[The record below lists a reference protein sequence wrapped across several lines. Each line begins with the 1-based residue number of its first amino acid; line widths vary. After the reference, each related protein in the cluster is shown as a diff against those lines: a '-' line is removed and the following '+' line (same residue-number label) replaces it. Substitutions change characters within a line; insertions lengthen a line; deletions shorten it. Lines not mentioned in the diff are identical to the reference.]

1 VNASYNWLRAF
12 VDFKETPQ
20 QLRDLITSRV
30 ATVDELVSL
39 RADLE
44 NIVVARV
51 VEEGPHPDSD
61 HLHVTKVDAGTG
73 ELLDVVC
80 GAPNVTA
87 GKLYPFAKSGTVMP
101 NGMKIEKRK
110 IRGQVSNGM
119 ICSARELNLGEEQ
132 DGVMELSIDV
142 PPGTPFLQALPVG
155 DTQIVIDVGANRP
168 DLLSHLG
175 IAREIAALTNR
186 KFSLPRLG
194 LLVPGVPPAN
204 RTGLAGPIA
213 VHVEDPSL
221 IRRFMGVVVRGVKV
235 GPSPQWLIDRLASI
249 GSRSINNVVDASN
262 YVLHELG
269 QPTHA
274 FDLAKLGGGEIRVR
288 LAKAGEKVKT
298 LDGTERALKGETIV
312 IADATRAQAIAGI
325 MGGQESEVTEATT
338 DLFIEVANFDPARI
352 RTARKAL
359 GMSTDASYRFERG
372 VDVDLA
378 PQALERVTQIIIA
391 LAGGQVD
398 GAPVD
403 IRPAGAEPR
412 QIALR
417 TSRVTQVLGDAI
429 PATDIDRYLSSIGF
443 EMQRGDAEHG
453 GALVPSWRSDVTAE
467 IDLVEEVA
475 RLHGYDK
482 FSDEIR
488 PFRPSNVPEDALW
501 AMSRRVRDYLVGQ
514 GLYEVRPLP
523 FVAGT
528 EEHVRLQNPLA
539 ENEGHLRRA
548 VMESLVSRAE
558 FNLAHMQRDVRL
570 FEIGDVFA
578 PAKGP
583 LPTESLNVSLLVMG
597 RRAPRHFTDPSGPAF
612 EEWASFDRW
621 DVEAMAREIC
631 AMAFPGQNVV
641 LSAAKDPLPGADQK
655 QVLRSGQ
662 DDTLVADWIIVRE
675 GTNIG
680 RVGRVRLDAPVWA
693 SPAWG
698 LEITL
703 GRVESR
709 APAEKGQH
717 SYVSPDRRQTV
728 TAKFKGLP
736 TTPPAEFD
744 LALLLPAGCSA
755 AEVEKVIRAQ
765 AGELLERLELFDQY
779 VGQGVGDGQRSVAW
793 RLTFRHPERTLRD
806 KEIEGRR
813 AKTLSSLEKELNVRA
828 RTS

>member
-1 VNASYNWLRAF
+1 MNASYNWLKAF
-12 VDFKETPQ
+12 VDFDETPE

-30 ATVDELVSL
+30 ATVDELKAL

-51 VEEGPHPDSD
+51 VQEGPHPDSD

-87 GKLYPFAKSGTVMP
+87 GKLYPFAKTGTVMP
-101 NGMKIEKRK
+101 NGLRIEKRK
-110 IRGQVSNGM
+110 IRGQTSNGM
-119 ICSARELNLGEEQ
+119 ICSARELNLGDDHE
-132 DGVMELSIDV
+132 GVMELAIDV
-142 PPGTPFLQALPVG
+142 PPGTPFLEALPVG
-155 DTQIVIDVGANRP
+155 DTLIVIDVGANRP

-175 IAREIAALTNR
+175 VAREIAALTGR
-186 KFSLPRLG
+186 KLALPRLG
-194 LLVPGVPPAN
+194 LLAPGIPPAN
-204 RTGLAGPIA
+204 RTGKAGPLT
-213 VHVEDPSL
+213 VKVDDESL
-221 IRRFMGVVVRGVKV
+221 VRRFMGVVVRGVKV
-235 GPSPQWLIDRLASI
+235 GPSPKWLVDRLASI

-274 FDLAKLGGGEIRVR
+274 FDLARLGGPEVHVR
-288 LAKAGEKVKT
+288 LAKAGEKLTT
-298 LDGTERALKGETIV
+298 LDGSERSLDGETIV
-312 IADATRAQAIAGI
+312 IADATRPQAIAGI
-325 MGGQESEVTEATT
+325 MGGRDSEVTDATT

-352 RTARKAL
+352 RSARRAL
-359 GMSTDASYRFERG
+359 GLSTDASYRFERG

-378 PQALERVTQIIIA
+378 PQALERVAQIIIA
-391 LAGGQVD
+391 LAGGEVD

-403 IRPAGAEPR
+403 IRPVPAEPR

-417 TSRVTQVLGDAI
+417 TSRITQVLGDEI
-429 PATDIDRYLSSIGF
+429 PAADIDRYLESIGF

-453 GALVPSWRSDVTAE
+453 GAMVPSWRQDVTGE

-475 RLHGYDK
+475 RLHGYDR
-482 FSDEIR
+482 FSNEIR
-488 PFRPSNVPEDALW
+488 AFRPSNVPDDSLW
-501 AMSRRVRDYLVGQ
+501 VIARRVRDYLVGQ
-514 GLYEVRPLP
+514 GLFEVRPLP

-528 EEHVRLQNPLA
+528 DEHVRLQNPLA

-548 VMESLVSRAE
+548 VTETLVARAE
-558 FNLAHMQRDVRL
+558 FNLAHMRRDVRL

-583 LPTESLNVSLLVMG
+583 LPSESLNVALLVMG

-612 EEWASFDRW
+612 EAWATYDRW
-621 DVEAMAREIC
+621 DVEALAREIC
-631 AMAFPGQNVV
+631 AIAFPGKLISLQP
-641 LSAAKDPLPGADQK
+641 AAAGGEGGLA
-655 QVLRSGQ
+655 S
-662 DDTLVADWIIVRE
+662 DWTVVRE
-675 GTNIG
+675 GTTIG
-680 RVGRVRLDAPVWA
+680 RVGRMNLDAPVWA

-703 GRVESR
+703 GRVDSR
-709 APAEKGQH
+709 PPAARGQH

-728 TAKFKGLP
+728 VTKFKGLP
-736 TTPPAEFD
+736 ATPAVEFD
-744 LALLLPAGCSA
+744 LALLLPEGRAA
-755 AEVEKVIRAQ
+755 AEVEKLIRAQ
-765 AGELLERLELFDQY
+765 AGELLERLDLFDQY
-779 VGQGVGDGQRSVAW
+779 AGQGVDAGMRSVAW

-813 AKTLSSLEKELNVRA
+813 AKILSSLEKELNVRA

>member
-1 VNASYNWLRAF
+1 VNASYNWLKAF
-12 VDFKETPQ
+12 VDFEETPQ
-20 QLRDLITSRV
+20 QLRDLLTSRV
-30 ATVDELVSL
+30 VTVDELKTL

-101 NGMKIEKRK
+101 NGLKIEKRK

-142 PPGTPFLQALPVG
+142 PPGTPFLQAMPFG
-155 DTQIVIDVGANRP
+155 DTQIVLDVGANRP
-168 DLLSHLG
+168 DLLSHVG
-175 IAREIAALTNR
+175 IAREIAALTGR
-186 KFSLPRLG
+186 KLALPRLG
-194 LLVPGVPPAN
+194 LLVPGIPAAT
-204 RTGLAGPIA
+204 RTGKAGPIS
-213 VHVEDPSL
+213 VHVEDETL
-221 IRRFMGVVVRGVKV
+221 INRFMGVVVRGVKV
-235 GPSPQWLIDRLASI
+235 GPSPQWLVDRLASI

-274 FDLAKLGGGEIRVR
+274 FDLAKLGGSEVRVR
-288 LAKAGEKVKT
+288 LARAGEGLKT
-298 LDGTERALKGETIV
+298 LDGSDRKLGAETIV
-312 IADATRAQAIAGI
+312 IADATRPQAIAGI
-325 MGGQESEVTEATT
+325 MGGHDSEVTESTT
-338 DLFIEVANFDPARI
+338 DLFIEVANFNPGRI
-352 RTARKAL
+352 RSARKAL
-359 GMSTDASYRFERG
+359 GMTSDASYRFERG

-391 LAGGQVD
+391 LAGGEVD

-403 IRPAGAEPR
+403 IRPVPAAPR

-417 TSRVTQVLGDAI
+417 TSRVTQVLGDEISA
-429 PATDIDRYLSSIGF
+429 PDIDRYLSSVGF

-453 GALVPSWRSDVTAE
+453 GALIPSWRSDVTDE

-475 RLHGYDK
+475 RLHGYDN
-482 FSDEIR
+482 FPTEIR
-488 PFRPSNVPEDALW
+488 PFRPSNVPDDSLW
-501 AMSRRVRDYLVGQ
+501 VLSRSVRDYLVGQ
-514 GLYEVRPLP
+514 GLFEVRPLP
-523 FVAGT
+523 FVAGGD
-528 EEHVRLQNPLA
+528 EHVRIQNPLA
-539 ENEGHLRRA
+539 ESEAHLRRA
-548 VMESLVSRAE
+548 VIETLVTRAE

-570 FEIGDVFA
+570 FEIGDVFV

-583 LPTESLNVSLLVMG
+583 LPAESLHVALIVMG
-597 RRAPRHFTDPSGPAF
+597 RRMPRHFTDPSGPTV
-612 EEWASFDRW
+612 EEWLAYDRW
-621 DVEAMAREIC
+621 DVEALARSICEI
-631 AMAFPGQNVV
+631 AFPGKLVTLQPAEGAPGVRQ
-641 LSAAKDPLPGADQK
+641 LS
-655 QVLRSGQ
+655 
-662 DDTLVADWIIVRE
+662 ADWIVVRE
-675 GTNIG
+675 GTTIG
-680 RVGRVRLDAPVWA
+680 RVGRVNLDAPVWA
-693 SPAWG
+693 APAWG

-703 GRVESR
+703 GRVDSR
-709 APAEKGQH
+709 APADKGQH
-717 SYVSPDRRQTV
+717 SYVGAERRLTSV
-728 TAKFKGLP
+728 SKFRGLP
-736 TTPPAEFD
+736 VTPAAEFD
-744 LALLLPAGCSA
+744 LALLLPSGRSA

-779 VGQGVGDGQRSVAW
+779 VGQGIGDGMRSVAW

-813 AKTLSSLEKELNVRA
+813 SKILSSLEKELNVRA

>member
-1 VNASYNWLRAF
+1 MNASYNWLKAF
-12 VDFKETPQ
+12 VDFEETPQ
-20 QLRDLITSRV
+20 QLRDLLTSRV
-30 ATVDELVSL
+30 VTVDELKTL

-101 NGMKIEKRK
+101 NGLKIEKRK
-110 IRGQVSNGM
+110 IRGHVSNGM

-142 PPGTPFLQALPVG
+142 PPGTPFLQAMPVG
-155 DTQIVIDVGANRP
+155 DTQIVLDVGANRP

-175 IAREIAALTNR
+175 VAREIAALTGR
-186 KFSLPRLG
+186 KLALPRLG
-194 LLVPGVPPAN
+194 LLVPGVPAAT
-204 RTGLAGPIA
+204 RTGKAGPIT
-213 VHVEDPSL
+213 VQLEDESL
-221 IRRFMGVVVRGVKV
+221 VNRFMGVVVRGVKV
-235 GPSPQWLIDRLASI
+235 SPSPQWLVDRLASI

-274 FDLAKLGGGEIRVR
+274 FDLAKLGGSEIRVR
-288 LAKAGEKVKT
+288 LARAGEALKT
-298 LDGTERALKGETIV
+298 LDGSDRKLNAEMIV
-312 IADATRAQAIAGI
+312 IADATRPQAIAGV
-325 MGGQESEVTEATT
+325 MGGHDSEVSESTT
-338 DLFIEVANFDPARI
+338 DLFIEVANFNPGRI

-359 GMSTDASYRFERG
+359 GMTTDASYRFERG

-378 PQALERVTQIIIA
+378 PEALERVTQIIIA
-391 LAGGQVD
+391 LAGGEVE

-403 IRPAGAEPR
+403 IRPVAAEHR

-417 TSRVTQVLGDAI
+417 TSRVAQVLGDNI
-429 PATDIDRYLSSIGF
+429 PATDIDRYLSSVGF

-453 GALVPSWRSDVTAE
+453 GALVPSWRQDVTDE

-475 RLHGYDK
+475 RLHGYDN
-482 FSDEIR
+482 FPTEIR
-488 PFRPSNVPEDALW
+488 PFRPSNVPDDALW
-501 AMSRRVRDYLVGQ
+501 LTSRRVRDYLVGQ
-514 GLYEVRPLP
+514 GLFEVRPLP
-523 FVAGT
+523 FVAGGD
-528 EEHVRLQNPLA
+528 EHVRIQNPLA
-539 ENEGHLRRA
+539 ASEGHLRRA
-548 VMESLVSRAE
+548 VIETLVARAE
-558 FNLAHMQRDVRL
+558 FNLAHMQKDVRL
-570 FEIGDVFA
+570 FEIGDVFV

-583 LPTESLNVSLLVMG
+583 LPAESLHVGLVVMG
-597 RRAPRHFTDPSGPAF
+597 RRVPRHFTDPSGSTF
-612 EEWASFDRW
+612 EEWISYDRW
-621 DVEAMAREIC
+621 DVEALARAIC
-631 AMAFPGQNVV
+631 DIAFPGKLITLQAAEGAPGVPQ
-641 LSAAKDPLPGADQK
+641 LS
-655 QVLRSGQ
+655 
-662 DDTLVADWIIVRE
+662 ADWIVVRE
-675 GTNIG
+675 GTTIG
-680 RVGRVRLDAPVWA
+680 RVGRVNLDAPVWA

-698 LEITL
+698 LELAL
-703 GRVESR
+703 GRVDSR

-717 SYVSPDRRQTV
+717 SYVSVDRRL
-728 TAKFKGLP
+728 TAVSKFRGLP
-736 TTPPAEFD
+736 VTPAAEFD
-744 LALLLPAGCSA
+744 LALLLPEGASA
-755 AEVEKVIRAQ
+755 AAVEKVIRAQ

-779 VGQGVGDGQRSVAW
+779 LGQGVGDGMRSVAW

-813 AKTLSSLEKELNVRA
+813 AKILSSLEKELNVRA

>member
-1 VNASYNWLRAF
+1 MKASYRWLKAF
-12 VDFKETPQ
+12 VDFEQSPEA
-20 QLRDLITSRV
+20 LRDLITSRV
-30 ATVDELVSL
+30 ATVDELVAL

-101 NGMKIEKRK
+101 NGLKIEKRK

-119 ICSARELNLGEEQ
+119 ICSSRELGLGDDHE
-132 DGVMELSIDV
+132 GVMELSIDAA
-142 PPGTPFLQALPVG
+142 PGTPFLQAVPVG

-175 IAREIAALTNR
+175 IAREIAAITGR
-186 KFSLPRLG
+186 KLALPRLG
-194 LLVPGVPPAN
+194 LLVPAVPPAI
-204 RTGLAGPIA
+204 RTGKAGSVP
-213 VHVEDPSL
+213 VEVEDKSL
-221 IRRFMGVVVRGVKV
+221 VRRFMGVVVRGVKV
-235 GPSPQWLIDRLASI
+235 GPSPQWLVDRLGSI

-274 FDLAKLGGGEIRVR
+274 FDLAKLGGGQVRVR
-288 LAKAGEKVKT
+288 LAKAGERIRT
-298 LDGTERALKGETIV
+298 LDGNERALNGETIV
-312 IADATRAQAIAGI
+312 IADAERAQAIAGI
-325 MGGQESEVTEATT
+325 MGGLDSEVTESTT

-352 RTARKAL
+352 RSARKAL
-359 GMSTDASYRFERG
+359 GMATDASYRFERG

-378 PQALERVTQIIIA
+378 PQALERVAQIIIA
-391 LAGGQVD
+391 LAGGEVD

-403 IRPAGAEPR
+403 VRTGSAEPR

-417 TSRVTQVLGDAI
+417 TSRVSQVLGDDI
-429 PATDIDRYLSSIGF
+429 PASDIDRYLSSVGF
-443 EMQRGDAEHG
+443 EVKRGDAEHG
-453 GALVPSWRSDVTAE
+453 GALVPSWRLDVTDE

-475 RLHGYDK
+475 RLHGYDS
-482 FSDEIR
+482 FPDEIR
-488 PFRPSNVPEDALW
+488 PFRAGTVPDDPLW
-501 AMSRRVRDYLVGQ
+501 VTSRRVREYLVGQ
-514 GLYEVRPLP
+514 GLFEVRPLP
-523 FVAGT
+523 FVAGGD
-528 EEHVRLQNPLA
+528 EHVRIQNPLA
-539 ENEGHLRRA
+539 QDEAHLRRA
-548 VMESLVSRAE
+548 VIETLAGRAE
-558 FNLAHMQRDVRL
+558 LNLSHMRRDIRL

-583 LPTESLNVSLLVMG
+583 LPNEELHVSLLVMG

-612 EEWASFDRW
+612 DEWALYDRW
-621 DVEAMAREIC
+621 DVHALALEIC
-631 AMAFPGQNVV
+631 ASAFPGKLIGLQPAETAPA
-641 LSAAKDPLPGADQK
+641 SSP
-655 QVLRSGQ
+655 
-662 DDTLVADWIIVRE
+662 LVADWIVVRE
-675 GTNIG
+675 GTTIG

-693 SPAWG
+693 PPAWG
-698 LEITL
+698 LEINL

-717 SYVSPDRRQTV
+717 SYVKGERRQAAV
-728 TAKFKGLP
+728 FKFRGLP
-736 TTPPAEFD
+736 ATPPAQFD
-744 LALLLPAGCSA
+744 LALLLPSGRTV
-755 AEVEKVIRAQ
+755 AEVEKSIRAN

-779 VGQGVGDGQRSVAW
+779 VGQGVEDGLRSVAW
-793 RLTFRHPERTLRD
+793 ALTFRHPERTLRD

-813 AKTLSSLEKELNVRA
+813 AKILSALEKELNVRA

>member
-1 VNASYNWLRAF
+1 MNVSYNWLKAF
-12 VDFKETPQ
+12 VDFQETPE
-20 QLRDLITSRV
+20 QLRDLLTSRV
-30 ATVDELVSL
+30 VTVDELKAL
-39 RADLE
+39 RADLA

-87 GKLYPFAKSGTVMP
+87 GKLYPFAKSGTIMP
-101 NGMKIEKRK
+101 NGLKIEKRK

-142 PPGTPFLQALPVG
+142 PPGTPFLTAMPVG
-155 DTQIVIDVGANRP
+155 DTQIVLDVGANRS

-175 IAREIAALTNR
+175 VAREIAALTGR
-186 KFSLPRLG
+186 KLALPRLG
-194 LLVPGVPPAN
+194 LLVPGIPAAT
-204 RTGLAGPIA
+204 RTAKAGTLS
-213 VHVEDPSL
+213 VQVDDDSL

-235 GPSPQWLIDRLASI
+235 GPSPQWLVDRLASI
-249 GSRSINNVVDASN
+249 GARSINNVVDASN

-274 FDLAKLGGGEIRVR
+274 FDLAKLGGGEVRVR
-288 LAKAGEKVKT
+288 LAKPGEKLKT
-298 LDGTERALKGETIV
+298 LDGNERTLNTETIV

-325 MGGQESEVTEATT
+325 MGGHESEVTDTTT
-338 DLFIEVANFDPARI
+338 DLFIEVANFNPSRI
-352 RTARKAL
+352 RSARKAL
-359 GMSTDASYRFERG
+359 SMSTDASYRFERG
-372 VDVDLA
+372 IDVDLA
-378 PQALERVTQIIIA
+378 AQALERVTQIIIA
-391 LAGGQVD
+391 LAGGEVD

-403 IRPAGAEPR
+403 IRPIPAEQR

-429 PATDIDRYLSSIGF
+429 PAADIDKYLSSVGF

-453 GALVPSWRSDVTAE
+453 GALVPSWRLDVTDE

-475 RLHGYDK
+475 RLHGYDN
-482 FSDEIR
+482 FPTEIR
-488 PFRPSNVPEDALW
+488 PFRPSNVPDDSLW
-501 AMSRRVRDYLVGQ
+501 VISRQVREYLVGQ

-523 FVAGT
+523 FVAGGD
-528 EEHVRLQNPLA
+528 EHVRIRNPLA
-539 ENEGHLRRA
+539 ENEAHLRRA
-548 VMESLVSRAE
+548 VVETLVSRAE

-583 LPTESLNVSLLVMG
+583 LPVESLHVALLVMG
-597 RRAPRHFTDPSGPAF
+597 RRAPRHFTDPAGAAF
-612 EEWASFDRW
+612 DQWIAWDRW
-621 DVEAMAREIC
+621 DVEALARAICEI
-631 AMAFPGQNVV
+631 AFPGKNILVV
-641 LSAAKDPLPGADQK
+641 PNDVRDPHVQIP
-655 QVLRSGQ
+655 RSTRDDLQ
-662 DDTLVADWIIVRE
+662 DWVVVRE
-675 GTNIG
+675 GTTIG
-680 RVGRVRLDAPVWA
+680 RVGRIKLDAPVWA

-709 APAEKGQH
+709 PPAEKGQH
-717 SYVSPDRRQTV
+717 SYVIPDRRLTA
-728 TAKFKGLP
+728 TAKFRGLP
-736 TTPPAEFD
+736 ANPATEFD
-744 LALLLPAGCSA
+744 LALLLPTGRTA

-765 AGELLERLELFDQY
+765 AGDLLERLELFDQY
-779 VGQGVGDGQRSVAW
+779 VGQGIGEGMRSVAW
-793 RLTFRHPERTLRD
+793 RLTLRHPERTLRD

-813 AKTLSSLEKELNVRA
+813 AKILSALEKELNVRP